1 MIQRWDR
8 DPLVQLLLCSGTL
21 EHVEEED
28 ERELESEYEVKEV
41 CLTPPL
47 SPTSESTS
55 SSSINSQSLSPQPSS
70 PTSLEFPEDTRRL
83 DEDFPDS
90 SALSLVDQDIEE
102 ENDEELQQL
111 QPQPLLQCNAFAPWM
126 CVFDLDDENDTADP
140 QLREGGASPSS
151 PAKQPLHLE
160 PQPPAET
167 QSSLSTQ
174 NDSDANPRRCGAS
187 ASNWL
192 EDVHSGMMNQF
203 FVCLDPSYGRVMTI
217 DEERVVTDEND
228 PPSPP
233 NNHHLPP
240 ALLPRSIPISS
251 SNNAPPCQY
260 FTNFATEHNV
270 EAIYLPVCLL
280 HPDINR
286 RIFRSWAF
294 NLLMLGDRSNFG
306 YFVDVLSLT
315 PIYTSFLLTIHT
327 QTEDSGAA
335 AGNVGAQTRRRV
347 APQATASMS
356 LTPDAAAALTKKV
369 QPKPHSGVRHEE
381 SRAVTS
387 ADAQDIIQV
396 KTPGADRSAL
406 KDLPALRDAP
416 PTKREELFVM
426 KLKLCSVIFSFD
438 DPTADKRGKDMKRQT
453 LLELVDYV
461 NTPAGQKIFSE
472 SVMGDLMAMVSAN
485 VCRALPPAT
494 DDFDPEEDEPVLE
507 PAWPHLQVAY
517 EFFLRFIVSS
527 EVNAKAAKKYVDQ
540 KFCLQLVEL
549 FDSEDPRERD
559 YLKTILHRIYGK
571 FMSHRS
577 FIRRAISNVFYR
589 FVYETER
596 HNGIGELLEILGS
609 IINGFAIPLKKEH
622 LQFLV
627 RALIPLHKPKC
638 VALYH
643 QQLSY
648 CIIQYVE
655 KDADTATP
663 ILNGFFKCWPW
674 SCSGKQVMFLNEL
687 EEILELLGADQLSQV
702 STMLFTNLA
711 RCLDSDHFQVVER
724 ALFLWNNEHLVNSGC
739 LSRLNAHTVLP
750 IIYGP
755 LYKNSSGHW
764 NATVEGLAQNVLK
777 MYMEYDLALYDKCTA
792 AYFREEEEAKKRL
805 EALSSKWN
813 EIEQAAMQQ
822 NPLAAK

>member
-1 MIQRWDR
+1 MQSMMRIPGVNRKSKASKNQDKKQEESSAPAQ
-8 DPLVQLLLCSGTL
+8 DPKAGRGSKNRQ
-21 EHVEEED
+21 
-28 ERELESEYEVKEV
+28 
-41 CLTPPL
+41 
-47 SPTSESTS
+47 STS
-55 SSSINSQSLSPQPSS
+55 IPAGTQLAPAAAPAPSS
-70 PTSLEFPEDTRRL
+70 AVS
-83 DEDFPDS
+83 
-90 SALSLVDQDIEE
+90 
-102 ENDEELQQL
+102 
-111 QPQPLLQCNAFAPWM
+111 
-126 CVFDLDDENDTADP
+126 
-140 QLREGGASPSS
+140 
-151 PAKQPLHLE
+151 
-160 PQPPAET
+160 
-167 QSSLSTQ
+167 
-174 NDSDANPRRCGAS
+174 
-187 ASNWL
+187 
-192 EDVHSGMMNQF
+192 
-203 FVCLDPSYGRVMTI
+203 
-217 DEERVVTDEND
+217 
-228 PPSPP
+228 P
-233 NNHHLPP
+233 NNS
-240 ALLPRSIPISS
+240 AAAKARKS
-251 SNNAPPCQY
+251 
-260 FTNFATEHNV
+260 
-270 EAIYLPVCLL
+270 
-280 HPDINR
+280 
-286 RIFRSWAF
+286 
-294 NLLMLGDRSNFG
+294 
-306 YFVDVLSLT
+306 FVDGQVSM
-315 PIYTSFLLTIHT
+315 
-327 QTEDSGAA
+327 QT
-335 AGNVGAQTRRRV
+335 
-347 APQATASMS
+347 
-356 LTPDAAAALTKKV
+356 L
-369 QPKPHSGVRHEE
+369 
-381 SRAVTS
+381 
-387 ADAQDIIQV
+387 
-396 KTPGADRSAL
+396 GADRSAL
-406 KDLPALRDAP
+406 KELPALRDAP

-426 KLKLCSVIFSFD
+426 KLQLCSVIFCFNVD
-438 DPTADKRGKDMKRQT
+438 DPNMDKRGKDMKRQT

-461 NTPAGQKIFSE
+461 NTPAGQKIFTE
-472 SVMGDLMAMVSAN
+472 NIMGDLMSMVSAN

-687 EEILELLGADQLSQV
+687 EEILELLGADQLAQV

-792 AYFREEEEAKKRL
+792 SYFREEEEAKKRL
-805 EALSSKWN
+805 EALNDKWAA
-813 EIEQAAMQQ
+813 IEKIATTKQPAL
-822 NPLAAK
+822 LAS

>member
-1 MIQRWDR
+1 MRVLNLKKGNNKNKKQ
-8 DPLVQLLLCSGTL
+8 Q
-21 EHVEEED
+21 ED
-28 ERELESEYEVKEV
+28 
-41 CLTPPL
+41 
-47 SPTSESTS
+47 
-55 SSSINSQSLSPQPSS
+55 Q
-70 PTSLEFPEDTRRL
+70 
-83 DEDFPDS
+83 
-90 SALSLVDQDIEE
+90 
-102 ENDEELQQL
+102 
-111 QPQPLLQCNAFAPWM
+111 
-126 CVFDLDDENDTADP
+126 
-140 QLREGGASPSS
+140 
-151 PAKQPLHLE
+151 
-160 PQPPAET
+160 QPP
-167 QSSLSTQ
+167 QS
-174 NDSDANPRRCGAS
+174 
-187 ASNWL
+187 
-192 EDVHSGMMNQF
+192 
-203 FVCLDPSYGRVMTI
+203 
-217 DEERVVTDEND
+217 
-228 PPSPP
+228 
-233 NNHHLPP
+233 
-240 ALLPRSIPISS
+240 
-251 SNNAPPCQY
+251 
-260 FTNFATEHNV
+260 
-270 EAIYLPVCLL
+270 
-280 HPDINR
+280 
-286 RIFRSWAF
+286 
-294 NLLMLGDRSNFG
+294 
-306 YFVDVLSLT
+306 
-315 PIYTSFLLTIHT
+315 
-327 QTEDSGAA
+327 AA
-335 AGNVGAQTRRRV
+335 AGTTMPAKRAGSNNPVRRNPGVGS
-347 APQATASMS
+347 SMS
-356 LTPDAAAALTKKV
+356 IPNNATLRAGMV
-369 QPKPHSGVRHEE
+369 GSGVGGHTSRGGALGSDSSVMMRH
-381 SRAVTS
+381 
-387 ADAQDIIQV
+387 
-396 KTPGADRSAL
+396 PGADRSAL
-406 KDLPALRDAP
+406 VELPALRDQP
-416 PTKREELFVM
+416 PAKREELFIM

-461 NTPAGQKIFSE
+461 NTPAGQKIFTE
-472 SVMGDLMAMVSAN
+472 SVMSDLMYCVSAN

-674 SCSGKQVMFLNEL
+674 SCSNKQVMFLNEL
-687 EEILELLGADQLSQV
+687 EEILELLGADQLAQV

-739 LSRLNAHTVLP
+739 LSRLNAQTVLP
-750 IIYGP
+750 LIYGP

-777 MYMEYDLALYDKCTA
+777 MYMEYDLVLYDKCTA
-792 AYFREEEEAKKRL
+792 AYFREEEEAKRKL
-805 EALSSKWN
+805 EAISKRWDDIEEKALANKQAILS
-813 EIEQAAMQQ
+813 
-822 NPLAAK
+822 LA

>member
-1 MIQRWDR
+1 MRLKGMGKSNKQKGSSKDDSNNNATAAAASTNNPPPPPATDKAAASRGSKSS
-8 DPLVQLLLCSGTL
+8 SGGSSTG
-21 EHVEEED
+21 
-28 ERELESEYEVKEV
+28 SAS
-41 CLTPPL
+41 
-47 SPTSESTS
+47 SPAHGGSHS
-55 SSSINSQSLSPQPSS
+55 SSSGHRKNSSSEGSAASAPKRKSSHDSTTPQPMDVSA
-70 PTSLEFPEDTRRL
+70 PTSTTTH
-83 DEDFPDS
+83 
-90 SALSLVDQDIEE
+90 V
-102 ENDEELQQL
+102 
-111 QPQPLLQCNAFAPWM
+111 
-126 CVFDLDDENDTADP
+126 
-140 QLREGGASPSS
+140 
-151 PAKQPLHLE
+151 
-160 PQPPAET
+160 
-167 QSSLSTQ
+167 
-174 NDSDANPRRCGAS
+174 
-187 ASNWL
+187 
-192 EDVHSGMMNQF
+192 
-203 FVCLDPSYGRVMTI
+203 
-217 DEERVVTDEND
+217 
-228 PPSPP
+228 
-233 NNHHLPP
+233 
-240 ALLPRSIPISS
+240 
-251 SNNAPPCQY
+251 
-260 FTNFATEHNV
+260 
-270 EAIYLPVCLL
+270 
-280 HPDINR
+280 
-286 RIFRSWAF
+286 
-294 NLLMLGDRSNFG
+294 
-306 YFVDVLSLT
+306 
-315 PIYTSFLLTIHT
+315 
-327 QTEDSGAA
+327 
-335 AGNVGAQTRRRV
+335 
-347 APQATASMS
+347 
-356 LTPDAAAALTKKV
+356 
-369 QPKPHSGVRHEE
+369 
-381 SRAVTS
+381 
-387 ADAQDIIQV
+387 QV
-396 KTPGADRSAL
+396 KVPGMDRSAL
-406 KDLPALRDAP
+406 KELPALRDAP
-416 PTKREELFVM
+416 PAKREELFVL
-426 KLKLCSVIFSFD
+426 KLQLCSVIFSFD
-438 DPTADKRGKDMKRQT
+438 DPTSEKRGKDMKRQT

-461 NTPAGQKIFSE
+461 NTPAGQKIFTE
-472 SVMGDLMAMVSAN
+472 SVMSDLMAMVSAN

-663 ILNGFFKCWPW
+663 ILTGFFKCWPW

-687 EEILELLGADQLSQV
+687 EEILELLGADQLAQV

-739 LSRLNAHTVLP
+739 LSRLNAQAVLP

-777 MYMEYDLALYDKCTA
+777 MYMEYDLVLYDKCTA
-792 AYFREEEEAKKRL
+792 AYFREEEEAKRKLAAIEDRWS
-805 EALSSKWN
+805 A
-813 EIEQAAMQQ
+813 IEQIASTSQPAISV
-822 NPLAAK
+822 K

>member
-1 MIQRWDR
+1 M
-8 DPLVQLLLCSGTL
+8 
-21 EHVEEED
+21 
-28 ERELESEYEVKEV
+28 
-41 CLTPPL
+41 
-47 SPTSESTS
+47 
-55 SSSINSQSLSPQPSS
+55 
-70 PTSLEFPEDTRRL
+70 
-83 DEDFPDS
+83 
-90 SALSLVDQDIEE
+90 
-102 ENDEELQQL
+102 
-111 QPQPLLQCNAFAPWM
+111 
-126 CVFDLDDENDTADP
+126 
-140 QLREGGASPSS
+140 
-151 PAKQPLHLE
+151 
-160 PQPPAET
+160 
-167 QSSLSTQ
+167 
-174 NDSDANPRRCGAS
+174 
-187 ASNWL
+187 
-192 EDVHSGMMNQF
+192 
-203 FVCLDPSYGRVMTI
+203 
-217 DEERVVTDEND
+217 
-228 PPSPP
+228 
-233 NNHHLPP
+233 
-240 ALLPRSIPISS
+240 SIPAGVAASIANQVKASGS
-251 SNNAPPCQY
+251 DNKQA
-260 FTNFATEHNV
+260 AK
-270 EAIYLPVCLL
+270 
-280 HPDINR
+280 
-286 RIFRSWAF
+286 
-294 NLLMLGDRSNFG
+294 
-306 YFVDVLSLT
+306 
-315 PIYTSFLLTIHT
+315 PIRGG
-327 QTEDSGAA
+327 QVAA
-335 AGNVGAQTRRRV
+335 DLEQV
-347 APQATASMS
+347 
-356 LTPDAAAALTKKV
+356 KV
-369 QPKPHSGVRHEE
+369 Q
-381 SRAVTS
+381 
-387 ADAQDIIQV
+387 
-396 KTPGADRSAL
+396 TPGADRSAL
-406 KDLPALRDAP
+406 KDLPPLRDSP
-416 PTKREELFVM
+416 PAKREELFIM

-438 DPTADKRGKDMKRQT
+438 DPIADKRGKDMKRQT

-461 NTPAGQKIFSE
+461 NTPAGQKIFTE

-687 EEILELLGADQLSQV
+687 EEILELLGADQLAQV

-739 LSRLNAHTVLP
+739 LSRLNAQTVLP

-792 AYFREEEEAKKRL
+792 AYFREEEEAKKKM
-805 EALSSKWN
+805 EALAEKWN
-813 EIEQAAMQQ
+813 AIEQMA
-822 NPLAAK
+822 LAKRPALMAK

>member
-1 MIQRWDR
+1 MANAHIYDE
-8 DPLVQLLLCSGTL
+8 DAFHECASLSAEGMDELTAVQLFYRQEPSSGFSERLSEAFSNGTL
-21 EHVEEED
+21 FPYVWS
-28 ERELESEYEVKEV
+28 LVSE
-41 CLTPPL
+41 PL
-47 SPTSESTS
+47 SMDEESSVMMTEAFVKPPFQPVEFLLPLGPYPATTRQRRSKRRPRRSMGRQNVVNVVADHMHIEVLRALLSQNEDPPAAVAPAQNKPSAPRTSRRPPAPANSMSIPTPGGAPAQSQKPNPVAPVRSPPIRPVSSPPSVTSE
-55 SSSINSQSLSPQPSS
+55 
-70 PTSLEFPEDTRRL
+70 
-83 DEDFPDS
+83 
-90 SALSLVDQDIEE
+90 
-102 ENDEELQQL
+102 
-111 QPQPLLQCNAFAPWM
+111 
-126 CVFDLDDENDTADP
+126 
-140 QLREGGASPSS
+140 
-151 PAKQPLHLE
+151 
-160 PQPPAET
+160 
-167 QSSLSTQ
+167 
-174 NDSDANPRRCGAS
+174 
-187 ASNWL
+187 
-192 EDVHSGMMNQF
+192 DV
-203 FVCLDPSYGRVMTI
+203 VM
-217 DEERVVTDEND
+217 
-228 PPSPP
+228 
-233 NNHHLPP
+233 
-240 ALLPRSIPISS
+240 
-251 SNNAPPCQY
+251 
-260 FTNFATEHNV
+260 
-270 EAIYLPVCLL
+270 
-280 HPDINR
+280 
-286 RIFRSWAF
+286 
-294 NLLMLGDRSNFG
+294 
-306 YFVDVLSLT
+306 
-315 PIYTSFLLTIHT
+315 
-327 QTEDSGAA
+327 QT
-335 AGNVGAQTRRRV
+335 
-347 APQATASMS
+347 
-356 LTPDAAAALTKKV
+356 L
-369 QPKPHSGVRHEE
+369 
-381 SRAVTS
+381 
-387 ADAQDIIQV
+387 
-396 KTPGADRSAL
+396 GADRSAL
-406 KDLPALRDAP
+406 KELPALREAAP
-416 PTKREELFVM
+416 AKREELFVM

-438 DPTADKRGKDMKRQT
+438 DPTTDKRGKDMKRQT

-461 NTPAGQKIFSE
+461 NTPAGQKIFTE
-472 SVMGDLMAMVSAN
+472 SVMGDLMACVSAN

-674 SCSGKQVMFLNEL
+674 SCSNKQVMFLNEL
-687 EEILELLGADQLSQV
+687 EEILELLGADQLAQV

-739 LSRLNAHTVLP
+739 LSRLNAQTVLP

-777 MYMEYDLALYDKCTA
+777 MYMEYDLVLYDKCTA
-792 AYFREEEEAKKRL
+792 SYFREEEEAKRKL
-805 EALSSKWN
+805 EAIAEKWESFEKLAIAN
-813 EIEQAAMQQ
+813 QAIIM
-822 NPLAAK
+822 AK

>member
-1 MIQRWDR
+1 MMR
-8 DPLVQLLLCSGTL
+8 LKMGKK
-21 EHVEEED
+21 H
-28 ERELESEYEVKEV
+28 KEK
-41 CLTPPL
+41 
-47 SPTSESTS
+47 
-55 SSSINSQSLSPQPSS
+55 
-70 PTSLEFPEDTRRL
+70 
-83 DEDFPDS
+83 
-90 SALSLVDQDIEE
+90 
-102 ENDEELQQL
+102 ND
-111 QPQPLLQCNAFAPWM
+111 
-126 CVFDLDDENDTADP
+126 D
-140 QLREGGASPSS
+140 
-151 PAKQPLHLE
+151 
-160 PQPPAET
+160 
-167 QSSLSTQ
+167 
-174 NDSDANPRRCGAS
+174 
-187 ASNWL
+187 
-192 EDVHSGMMNQF
+192 
-203 FVCLDPSYGRVMTI
+203 
-217 DEERVVTDEND
+217 
-228 PPSPP
+228 
-233 NNHHLPP
+233 
-240 ALLPRSIPISS
+240 SS
-251 SNNAPPCQY
+251 SNSTA
-260 FTNFATEHNV
+260 ASSKRGGSSSGSKG
-270 EAIYLPVCLL
+270 A
-280 HPDINR
+280 
-286 RIFRSWAF
+286 S
-294 NLLMLGDRSNFG
+294 
-306 YFVDVLSLT
+306 T
-315 PIYTSFLLTIHT
+315 PTSSKAAA
-327 QTEDSGAA
+327 QDSGSATKQRSS
-335 AGNVGAQTRRRV
+335 GKSTGQELERV
-347 APQATASMS
+347 H
-356 LTPDAAAALTKKV
+356 V
-369 QPKPHSGVRHEE
+369 Q
-381 SRAVTS
+381 
-387 ADAQDIIQV
+387 Q
-396 KTPGADRSAL
+396 PGADRSAL
-406 KDLPALRDAP
+406 KELPALRDAP
-416 PTKREELFVM
+416 PAKREELFIL

-438 DPTADKRGKDMKRQT
+438 DPMADKRGKDMKRQT

-461 NTPAGQKIFSE
+461 NTPAGQKIFTE

-674 SCSGKQVMFLNEL
+674 SSSGKQVMFLNEL
-687 EEILELLGADQLSQV
+687 EEILELLGADQLAQV
-702 STMLFTNLA
+702 SDMLFTNLA

-739 LSRLNAHTVLP
+739 LSRLNAQAVLP

-777 MYMEYDLALYDKCTA
+777 MYMEYDLVLYDRCTA
-792 AYFREEEEAKKRL
+792 SYFRDEEEAKRKLQAL
-805 EALSSKWN
+805 EERWTAIENVASS
-813 EIEQAAMQQ
+813 A
-822 NPLAAK
+822 NPSISVK

>member
-1 MIQRWDR
+1 MFRENEAGLVPFVVDLFSSDPQSEEKKDVSEPDR
-8 DPLVQLLLCSGTL
+8 DRLPIHDFLVPLNEPEAPSTRRIPRRYRSRKSRTKLDIFLNNRCVLVESCC
-21 EHVEEED
+21 EAIPEVEEREEIEVIYMRVRYPPPQLF
-28 ERELESEYEVKEV
+28 ERAY
-41 CLTPPL
+41 
-47 SPTSESTS
+47 TSISRTV
-55 SSSINSQSLSPQPSS
+55 
-70 PTSLEFPEDTRRL
+70 
-83 DEDFPDS
+83 
-90 SALSLVDQDIEE
+90 SLVS
-102 ENDEELQQL
+102 LQQQQ
-111 QPQPLLQCNAFAPWM
+111 QPQQ
-126 CVFDLDDENDTADP
+126 
-140 QLREGGASPSS
+140 
-151 PAKQPLHLE
+151 
-160 PQPPAET
+160 QPPAGNEADK
-167 QSSLSTQ
+167 
-174 NDSDANPRRCGAS
+174 NRAPR
-187 ASNWL
+187 
-192 EDVHSGMMNQF
+192 VQ
-203 FVCLDPSYGRVMTI
+203 
-217 DEERVVTDEND
+217 
-228 PPSPP
+228 
-233 NNHHLPP
+233 
-240 ALLPRSIPISS
+240 
-251 SNNAPPCQY
+251 Q
-260 FTNFATEHNV
+260 
-270 EAIYLPVCLL
+270 
-280 HPDINR
+280 
-286 RIFRSWAF
+286 
-294 NLLMLGDRSNFG
+294 
-306 YFVDVLSLT
+306 
-315 PIYTSFLLTIHT
+315 
-327 QTEDSGAA
+327 
-335 AGNVGAQTRRRV
+335 
-347 APQATASMS
+347 SMS
-356 LTPDAAAALTKKV
+356 LAPAAAQTIAVQAAKEPGNAAPRRKEGGRPASGSVDMTEKV
-369 QPKPHSGVRHEE
+369 QV
-381 SRAVTS
+381 
-387 ADAQDIIQV
+387 Q
-396 KTPGADRSAL
+396 TPGADRSAL

-461 NTPAGQKIFSE
+461 NTPAGQKIFTE

-687 EEILELLGADQLSQV
+687 EEILELLGADQLAQV

-739 LSRLNAHTVLP
+739 LSRLNAQTVLP

-792 AYFREEEEAKKRL
+792 AYFREEEEAKKKL
-805 EALSSKWN
+805 EALNEKWHA
-813 EIEQAAMQQ
+813 IEQMAAQQ
-822 NPLAAK
+822 QPALMAK